1 MSNMS
6 EIKNTQVGF
15 VLGLTGGIATGK
27 STAAA
32 IFQQYGFPVID
43 ADIVAR
49 EVVEP
54 DTPGL
59 QALVQAFGKEILQ
72 QDGQLDRAK
81 LGQLIF
87 GSVTA
92 REQLN
97 QVLDPFIRGR
107 ITEEIIEK
115 KAQYPLIVVDIP
127 LLFEGQ
133 YDTHM
138 DAVAVVYIPESQQIE
153 RLMVRNQLSK
163 QEAEQR
169 VKSQL
174 SIEEK
179 KQRADIVF
187 DNRQTKEDL
196 SAEIK
201 KWLLLNRFL

>member
-6 EIKNTQVGF
+6 ETKNTQVGF

-32 IFQQYGFPVID
+32 VFQQYGFPVID
-43 ADIVAR
+43 ADQVAR

-54 DTPGL
+54 ETPGL

-72 QDGQLDRAK
+72 KDGQLDRQK

-97 QVLDPFIRGR
+97 QVLDPFIRGK
-107 ITEEIIEK
+107 ITEEIVK
-115 KAQYPLIVVDIP
+115 NKATHPLVVVDIP
-127 LLFEGQ
+127 LLFEGH
-133 YDTHM
+133 YDAQM
-138 DAVAVVYIPESQQIE
+138 DAVAVVYIPESQQID
-153 RLMVRNQLSK
+153 RLMARNQLTK

-179 KQRADIVF
+179 KRRADIVF

-196 SAEIK
+196 SDEIK
-201 KWLLLNRFL
+201 KWLSFNRFL

>member
-1 MSNMS
+1 MS

-32 IFQQYGFPVID
+32 VFQQCGFPVID
-43 ADIVAR
+43 ADIV
-49 EVVEP
+49 
-54 DTPGL
+54 
-59 QALVQAFGKEILQ
+59 
-72 QDGQLDRAK
+72 
-81 LGQLIF
+81 
-87 GSVTA
+87 
-92 REQLN
+92 
-97 QVLDPFIRGR
+97 DPFIRGR

-133 YDTHM
+133 YDTQM

-179 KQRADIVF
+179 KRRADIVF